1 MRTTAVAAM
10 VVVSAVAVAAPAA
23 VAAPDVGPLLQEARD
38 VDWRDVIDRAVAGA
52 ATTAYEASMVVVTL
66 DADGPG
72 VTEVAVRRADDGS
85 LVVEASDT
93 WLLASSDDGARL
105 LDARDDQLLEVGDV
119 QALPFVPVEVDRRYE
134 VEVAGRAR
142 LATGSA
148 VALAFSRD
156 GVLRE
161 RLYVDDATDLVVRRE
176 TYRPDGEPVRVTALT
191 ELRVTDVDAEV
202 MEGRADDWFAD
213 RTRVAPHEVEALT
226 DHAWSV
232 PTAVGDGFDLR
243 AGYLVDKG
251 DAVQLVYSDGLY
263 TVSVLEQPGR
273 VDPDALDG
281 AVHEVHEAIPV
292 YRWPG
297 LAPQRVVWSGA
308 DHTFTAVSDAP
319 TEVLLSV
326 VADLP
331 HDVAPSMPDRLGRGL
346 SRIGRWVWP
355 FD

>member
-1 MRTTAVAAM
+1 MRTA
-10 VVVSAVAVAAPAA
+10 AVAVAAVACVGVAWPAA
-23 VAAPDVGPLLQEARD
+23 VAAPDVGPPLREARD
-38 VDWRDVIDRAVAGA
+38 VDWRDVVDRAVAGA

-66 DADGPG
+66 DADGPA

-85 LVVEASDT
+85 LVVEASEA

-119 QALPFVPVEVDRRYE
+119 HALPFLPVEVDRRYD

-142 LATGSA
+142 LATGPA

-161 RLYVDDATDLVVRRE
+161 RLFVDDDTDLVVRRE

-191 ELRVTDVDAEV
+191 DLRVTDVDAEV
-202 MEGRADDWFAD
+202 MDGRPDDAFAD
-213 RTRVAPHEVEALT
+213 RARISPDEVEELT
-226 DHAWSV
+226 GHAWVV

-243 AGYLVDKG
+243 AGELVDQG

-281 AVHEVHEAIPV
+281 AVHEVHASIPV

-297 LAPQRVVWSGA
+297 MAPQRVVWTGA

-319 TEVLLSV
+319 IEVLLSV

-346 SRIGRWVWP
+346 SRIGRWLWP